1 LTHAGFLRRACIGSV
16 AALWALAALTA
27 ATAYAAD
34 DAVTLAIRLH
44 EKRHYEDAARTLRP
58 ALSSLAPAR
67 QGAAYLTLGIIYL
80 RNAELHH
87 ELHRVGIAVQLGYLK
102 KLVAARGRD
111 GSRFADLYL
120 GEALLESGS
129 PGEAAKHLEQFMAQA
144 AVGPRYK
151 AIARAS
157 LGLSHF
163 QRQEVR
169 KAQALWAGIDTAD
182 PEVKAEL
189 AAVYSAAGLQD
200 KNPVAMSD
208 AALKDS
214 GLGPSPRMRRNLLR
228 VYASAGL
235 TDKGLDLLSQA
246 DLKTASYAEVLGKT
260 KTINFYDL
268 SLLADLAMLY
278 GQTSLAYLEKAA
290 GDARLKGTADYYLGE
305 AHANAGSVE
314 PSLRAVGAFLS
325 LAEAPPQYRDRARVR
340 QAANEYRRGQ
350 RAEAMAAWDAL
361 AQRQPADPDLLAET
375 ILACVQVKADC
386 PKIEPRAALAA
397 ETGRGKAFSLLNFAL
412 GRYHLWKKDYAKA
425 ISYMEAGRDK
435 SNKNKIEAN
444 DPVLLVSLADAY
456 YRTKQ
461 FSESLEIYF
470 EMSKQFPVVRQIQE
484 ALQGVYSIEH
494 KSAGDV
500 KIF

>member
-1 LTHAGFLRRACIGSV
+1 V
-16 AALWALAALTA
+16 VPLWALAALTS
-27 ATAYAAD
+27 ATAYAGD
-34 DAVTLAIRLH
+34 DAVTFAMRLS

-67 QGAAYLTLGIIYL
+67 QGAAYLTLGIVYL
-80 RNAELHH
+80 RNAELHQ
-87 ELHRVGIAVQLGYLK
+87 ELHRAGIAAQLGYLR
-102 KLVAARGRD
+102 KLAAARGAD

-129 PGEAAKHLEQFMAQA
+129 PGEGAKHLERFMAQA

-151 AIARAS
+151 AIARS
-157 LGLSHF
+157 GLGLSHF

-169 KAQALWAGIDTAD
+169 RAQALWAGIDTVD

-189 AAVYSAAGLQD
+189 AAAYSAAGLQE

-228 VYASAGL
+228 VYARAGL
-235 TDKGLDLLSQA
+235 TDRGLDLLNQV
-246 DLKTASYAEVLGKT
+246 DLKTASYTEVLGKT

-278 GQTSLAYLEKAA
+278 GQASLAYLERAA
-290 GDARLKGTADYYLGE
+290 GDVRTKGTADYYLGE
-305 AHANAGSVE
+305 AYANAGSVE
-314 PSLRAVGAFLS
+314 SSLRSVGAFLS
-325 LAEAPPQYRDRARVR
+325 LAEAPPKYRDRARVR
-340 QAANEYRRGQ
+340 QAANQYLRGQ
-350 RAEAMAAWDAL
+350 RAEAMAVWDEL
-361 AQRQPADPDLLAET
+361 AQRQPVDPDLLAET
-375 ILACVQVKADC
+375 ILACVRVKAEC

-397 ETGRGKAFSLLNFAL
+397 EAGRRRASSLLSFAL
-412 GRYHLWKKDYAKA
+412 GRYHLWKKDYARA

-444 DPVLLVSLADAY
+444 DPVLLVNLAEAY

-484 ALQGVYSIEH
+484 ALQGIYSIEH

>member
-1 LTHAGFLRRACIGSV
+1 MQDFLRRACIGSV
-16 AALWALAALTA
+16 APLWVLAALMT
-27 ATAYAAD
+27 ATAYAGD
-34 DAVTLAIRLH
+34 DAVTLAMRLS

-58 ALSSLAPAR
+58 ALSSLASGR

-87 ELHRVGIAVQLGYLK
+87 ELQQAGMTAHLGYLK
-102 KLVAARGRD
+102 KLAAARGDD

-129 PGEAAKHLEQFMAQA
+129 PGEAAKYLQRFMAQA
-144 AVGPRYK
+144 AAGPRYK
-151 AIARAS
+151 AIAAAS

-163 QRQEVR
+163 QRQEVQR
-169 KAQALWAGIDTAD
+169 ARALWAGINTAD

-189 AAVYSAAGLQD
+189 AAAYSAAGLQD

-208 AALKDS
+208 AALKNS
-214 GLGPSPRMRRNLLR
+214 GPGPSPRMRRNLLR
-228 VYASAGL
+228 VYARAGL
-235 TDKGLDLLSQA
+235 TDKGLDLLDQA
-246 DLKTASYAEVLGKT
+246 DLKTASYTEVLGKT

-268 SLLADLAMLY
+268 SVLGDLATLY
-278 GQTSLAYLEKAA
+278 GQASLTYLKKAA
-290 GDARLKGTADYYLGE
+290 GDARLKGTADYYLGT
-305 AHANAGSVE
+305 AYANAGSVE

-325 LAEAPPQYRDRARVR
+325 LAEAPAPYRDRARVL
-340 QAANEYRRGQ
+340 QAANQYLRGQ
-350 RAEAMAAWDAL
+350 RAEAMAVWDEL
-361 AQRQPADPDLLAET
+361 AQRQPADPDLLAEI
-375 ILACVQVKADC
+375 ILACVRVKTDC

-397 ETGRGKAFSLLNFAL
+397 ETGRGKKYSLLNFAL
-412 GRYHLWKKDYAKA
+412 GRYHLWKMDYGKA

-444 DPVLLVSLADAY
+444 DPVLLVNLAEAY
-456 YRTKQ
+456 YRTKK

>member
-1 LTHAGFLRRACIGSV
+1 MTRAGVLRRACGSS
-16 AALWALAALTA
+16 AAPLWALAVLA
-27 ATAYAAD
+27 AAPAYAAD
-34 DAVTLAIRLH
+34 DAVTVAMRLH

-67 QGAAYLTLGIIYL
+67 QGAAHLTLGIIYL
-80 RNAELHH
+80 MNAELHH
-87 ELHRVGIAVQLGYLK
+87 ELHRAGVAAQLGYLR
-102 KLVAARGRD
+102 KLAAARGQD

-129 PGEAAKHLEQFMAQA
+129 PGEAAKHLERFMGQA

-151 AIARAS
+151 AIARTG

-163 QRQEVR
+163 RRQEVR

-189 AAVYSAAGLQD
+189 AAAYSAAGVLD
-200 KNPVAMSD
+200 KDPVAMSD
-208 AALKDS
+208 AALKDA

-228 VYASAGL
+228 VYARAGL
-235 TDKGLDLLSQA
+235 TDKGLDLLNPA
-246 DLKTASYAEVLGKT
+246 DLKTASYTEVLGKT
-260 KTINFYDL
+260 KTISFYDL
-268 SLLADLAMLY
+268 SLLADLATLY
-278 GQTSLAYLEKAA
+278 GQASLVYLEKAA
-290 GDARLKGTADYYLGE
+290 ADARLKGTAHYYLGE
-305 AHANAGSVE
+305 AYASAGSVE
-314 PSLRAVGAFLS
+314 SSLRAVGAFLS
-325 LAEAPPQYRDRARVR
+325 QAEAPPQYRDRARVR
-340 QAANEYRRGQ
+340 QAANQYLRGQ
-350 RAEAMAAWDAL
+350 RAEALAVWDEL

-375 ILACVQVKADC
+375 ILACVRVKAEC

-397 ETGRGKAFSLLNFAL
+397 ETGRGKAFSLLNVAL
-412 GRYHLWKKDYAKA
+412 GRYHLGRKDYARA
-425 ISYMEAGRDK
+425 IAYMEAGRDK

-444 DPVLLVSLADAY
+444 DPVLLVNLAEAY
-456 YRTKQ
+456 SRTKQ

-484 ALQGVYSIEH
+484 ALQGIYSIEH

>member
-1 LTHAGFLRRACIGSV
+1 MQEFWRRACIGSV
-16 AALWALAALTA
+16 APLWALAALMTA
-27 ATAYAAD
+27 PASAAD
-34 DAVTLAIRLH
+34 DAVTLAMRLS
-44 EKRHYEDAARTLRP
+44 EKRHYEEAARTLRP
-58 ALSSLAPAR
+58 ALASLASGR
-67 QGAAYLTLGIIYL
+67 QGAAYLTLGIIFL
-80 RNAELHH
+80 RNAELHRT
-87 ELHRVGIAVQLGYLK
+87 LQQAGITVHLGYLT
-102 KLVAARGRD
+102 KLDAARGPD

-129 PGEAAKHLEQFMAQA
+129 RGEAAKHLERFMAQA

-163 QRQEVR
+163 QREEGR

-182 PEVKAEL
+182 PEVKAAL
-189 AAVYSAAGLQD
+189 AAAYSAAGLQD

-214 GLGPSPRMRRNLLR
+214 GLGPSPRMRANLLR
-228 VYASAGL
+228 VYTRAGL
-235 TDKGLDLLSQA
+235 TDKGLDLLQQA
-246 DLKTASYAEVLGKT
+246 DLKTASYTEVLGKT

-268 SLLADLAMLY
+268 SMLGDLAMLY
-278 GQTSLAYLEKAA
+278 SQASLASLEKAA
-290 GDARLKGTADYYLGE
+290 ADARLKGTADYYLGE
-305 AHANAGSVE
+305 AHADAGSVE
-314 PSLRAVGAFLS
+314 PSLRAIAAFLS

-340 QAANEYRRGQ
+340 QAAGQ
-350 RAEAMAAWDAL
+350 YLLGRRAEAMAVWEEL

-375 ILACVQVKADC
+375 ILACVRVKADC

-397 ETGRGKAFSLLNFAL
+397 EAGRGKKFSLLSFAL
-412 GRYHLWKKDYAKA
+412 GRYHLWKKDYGKA

-444 DPVLLVSLADAY
+444 DPVMLVNLAEAY

-484 ALQGVYSIEH
+484 ALQGIYSIEH

>member
-1 LTHAGFLRRACIGSV
+1 MQGCLRRACIGSV
-16 AALWALAALTA
+16 APVWALAALMTA
-27 ATAYAAD
+27 PAYAAD
-34 DAVTLAIRLH
+34 DAVTLAMRLH

-58 ALSSLAPAR
+58 ALSSLASAR

-87 ELHRVGIAVQLGYLK
+87 ELHQAGMTAHLGYLTN
-102 KLVAARGRD
+102 LAAGPGPE

-129 PGEAAKHLEQFMAQA
+129 PGEAAKYLERFMARG
-144 AVGPRYK
+144 AVGPRYR
-151 AIARAS
+151 AIARAR

-163 QRQEVR
+163 QREQGR

-189 AAVYSAAGLQD
+189 AAAYSAAGLQD
-200 KNPVAMSD
+200 RNPVAMSD

-214 GLGPSPRMRRNLLR
+214 GLGPSPRMRTNLLR
-228 VYASAGL
+228 VYARAGL
-235 TDKGLDLLSQA
+235 TDRGLDLLQQA
-246 DLKTASYAEVLGKT
+246 DLNTASYTEVLGKT

-268 SLLADLAMLY
+268 SLLGDLAMVY
-278 GQTSLAYLEKAA
+278 SRASVAYLEKAA
-290 GDARLKGTADYYLGE
+290 GDARLKGTVDYFLGE
-305 AHANAGSVE
+305 AYANAGSVDL
-314 PSLRAVGAFLS
+314 SLRAIGAFLS
-325 LAEAPPQYRDRARVR
+325 QGEAPPQYRDRARVR
-340 QAANEYRRGQ
+340 QAAGQ
-350 RAEAMAAWDAL
+350 YLLGRRAEAVAVWDEL

-375 ILACVQVKADC
+375 ILACVRVKADC

-397 ETGRGKAFSLLNFAL
+397 ENDRGKRFSLLNFAL
-412 GRYHLWKKDYAKA
+412 GRYHLWKKDYGKA

-435 SNKNKIEAN
+435 SNKNRIEAN
-444 DPVLLVSLADAY
+444 DPVMLVNLAEAY
-456 YRTKQ
+456 YRTKK

-470 EMSKQFPVVRQIQE
+470 EMSKRFPVVRQIQE